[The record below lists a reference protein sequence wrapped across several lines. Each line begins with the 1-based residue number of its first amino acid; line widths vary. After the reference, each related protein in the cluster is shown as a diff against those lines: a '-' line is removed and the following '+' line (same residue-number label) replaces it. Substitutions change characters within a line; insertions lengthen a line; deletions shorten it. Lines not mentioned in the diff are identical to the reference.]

1 MLTLTEA
8 QLAAIQR
15 RIRESGRNING
26 RSGLHAPESP
36 TARPEPPQARQVSP
50 ERQERATAPHAAPLT
65 LNLPWPPTVNHYW
78 KLKSNGGRYI
88 SAAGVMFRAQVKA
101 AAHGLRNMAGKVEI
115 CIRANP
121 PDQRRRDLDNIV
133 KALFD
138 ALQHAGLIGDDFNV
152 EAFSV
157 RRLPVVKGG
166 RVTVT
171 IKPFEEV

>member
-1 MLTLTEA
+1 MLKLSEE
-8 QLAAIQR
+8 QFAAINR
-15 RIRESGRNING
+15 RIEQSAKKVNG
-26 RSGLHAPESP
+26 RYGLNGAESP
-36 TARPEPPQARQVSP
+36 TAQPEPPQARQVSS
-50 ERQERATAPHAAPLT
+50 ERQERATVQPDAPVS

-88 SAAGVMFRAQVKA
+88 SAAGVKFRAEVKA
-101 AAHGLRNMAGKVEI
+101 AAHGLHNLAGKVEI

-121 PDQRRRDLDNIV
+121 PDKRRRDIDNIC

-138 ALQHAGLIGDDFNV
+138 ALQHANLIGDDFNV

-157 RRLPVVKGG
+157 RRLPVVEGG